1 MQLKTYKIKSFFF
14 YKFMINFRVK
24 EEILVKNIHGQNILA
39 AAIAVS
45 LGCSLTEFL
54 PAAYAAPTDTAQTA
68 SNDADDSLM
77 DFSLDAMT
85 VEAKRPDWESKLS
98 PGTVNIVRPD
108 EFKGEQKSLPDLLL
122 TVPGVHVREVNGKGQ
137 YTTVTMRGS
146 TAAQV
151 GIFIDGVLANLG
163 GDTAVDLSTIPVK
176 NVERIEVYRGYI
188 PSRFGGTFMGGVINI
203 VTKKPETT
211 DVSLEVGKS
220 SYGGKRGSME
230 ITAPLGDGSLMVG
243 TNYESSD
250 GDFKYKNYAAERY
263 LPYGEQQI
271 AGQQKVIDNFNNET
285 IDYMTKGA
293 VINLQQEQIDYYK
306 ANNDA
311 WLGFVRSDS
320 LKDAIYD
327 NRYEY
332 AKKDVGNSNLYLI
345 EQQVVDRGLKD
356 EYLKRGY
363 DDSDWHE
370 ALQYD
375 WIGSSFGEGVLT
387 PEIKEEILKEYGDK
401 VVQNNIDKW
410 TNDADPDK
418 NKNQAGRKESL
429 EKLKQKQKEAAN
441 ATRYRKYNDYEKTS
455 TIVKWQN
462 KNWVIKGTYDTLDR
476 HMPDSVWLGDVNAAV
491 YNNGVDLSDR
501 YYYDSRRQ
509 KQNSASLM
517 LQNRQE
523 VGKLEWGWMLDYMY
537 QNKKYRAEHINT
549 AYPNS
554 EWDMQNQ
561 PLREWSR
568 YKSNKYT
575 AQIDGGYKLND
586 NNMLDF
592 LINYSKEGLDIDGSN
607 MAKILGGQ
615 ASQNFLSAQIRN
627 RYEQELFNVQLQ
639 DSITLDK
646 EGTWIFTPSVRY
658 NQSKITGFSDGKRF
672 TDGQASW
679 IHPKDSQTK
688 GKATW
693 QLALKKEVNEN
704 LTLRMTGGTYYR
716 LLNMAEIAGD
726 GAGILPAPRNH
737 NGEGAMFPVPEEGK
751 QFDISAIMNN
761 KLLGADN
768 STTLTYYW
776 RDSTNMLQL
785 ERAGKDYWSYFNDN
799 KGKSHGIELQSSF
812 KWNKFDLDLQ
822 VTYLN
827 TSAYN
832 KHTATQFGE
841 YAPVWPT
848 YQPEWEG
855 NIRLTYR
862 PSEKFSVFAEG
873 HYTDEYFTYYNKAT
887 SGKLSPYLSG
897 KPVCSLFVMNSGLK
911 WMPKK
916 NWQLTFGCNDILNKG
931 PKSKIR
937 SDAAF
942 MVPGYIN
949 PEFPIQG
956 RTYYVTARYQF

>member
-1 MQLKTYKIKSFFF
+1 M
-14 YKFMINFRVK
+14 
-24 EEILVKNIHGQNILA
+24 KNINGQNILA

-211 DVSLEVGKS
+211 NVSLEVGKS

-263 LPYGEQQI
+263 LPYGKQQI

-429 EKLKQKQKEAAN
+429 EKLKQKQKEAEN

-812 KWNKFDLDLQ
+812 KWDKFDLDLQ

-841 YAPVWPT
+841 YASVWPT

>member
-1 MQLKTYKIKSFFF
+1 M
-14 YKFMINFRVK
+14 
-24 EEILVKNIHGQNILA
+24 KNIHGQNILA

-54 PAAYAAPTDTAQTA
+54 PAAYASPTDTAQTA

-429 EKLKQKQKEAAN
+429 EKLKQKQKEAEN

-812 KWNKFDLDLQ
+812 KWDKFDLDLQ

-841 YAPVWPT
+841 YASVWPT

-862 PSEKFSVFAEG
+862 PSEKFSIFAEG

>member
-1 MQLKTYKIKSFFF
+1 M
-14 YKFMINFRVK
+14 
-24 EEILVKNIHGQNILA
+24 KNINGQNILA

-77 DFSLDAMT
+77 DFSLDTMT

-293 VINLQQEQIDYYK
+293 VINLQKEQIDYYK

-429 EKLKQKQKEAAN
+429 EKLKQKQKEAEN

-751 QFDISAIMNN
+751 QFDISAIMHN

>member
-1 MQLKTYKIKSFFF
+1 M
-14 YKFMINFRVK
+14 
-24 EEILVKNIHGQNILA
+24 KNIHGQNILA

-77 DFSLDAMT
+77 DFSLDTMT

-211 DVSLEVGKS
+211 NVSLEVGKS

>member
-1 MQLKTYKIKSFFF
+1 M
-14 YKFMINFRVK
+14 
-24 EEILVKNIHGQNILA
+24 KNIHGQNILA

-54 PAAYAAPTDTAQTA
+54 PVAYAAPTDTAQTA

-429 EKLKQKQKEAAN
+429 EKLKQKQKEAAD

-862 PSEKFSVFAEG
+862 PSEKFSLFAEG

>member
-1 MQLKTYKIKSFFF
+1 M
-14 YKFMINFRVK
+14 
-24 EEILVKNIHGQNILA
+24 KNIHGQNILA

-54 PAAYAAPTDTAQTA
+54 PAVYAAPTDTAQTA

-429 EKLKQKQKEAAN
+429 EKLKQKQKEAEN

-537 QNKKYRAEHINT
+537 QDKKYRAEHINT

-812 KWNKFDLDLQ
+812 KWDKFDLDLQ

-841 YAPVWPT
+841 YASVWPT

>member
-1 MQLKTYKIKSFFF
+1 M
-14 YKFMINFRVK
+14 
-24 EEILVKNIHGQNILA
+24 KNINGQNILA

-45 LGCSLTEFL
+45 LGCSVTNFL

-211 DVSLEVGKS
+211 NVSLEVGKS

-862 PSEKFSVFAEG
+862 PSEKFSLFAEG

>member
-1 MQLKTYKIKSFFF
+1 M
-14 YKFMINFRVK
+14 
-24 EEILVKNIHGQNILA
+24 KNINGQNILA

-429 EKLKQKQKEAAN
+429 EKLKQKQKEAEN

-455 TIVKWQN
+455 TILKWQN

-812 KWNKFDLDLQ
+812 KWDKFDLDLQ

-841 YAPVWPT
+841 YASVWPT

>member
-1 MQLKTYKIKSFFF
+1 M
-14 YKFMINFRVK
+14 
-24 EEILVKNIHGQNILA
+24 KNINGQNILA

-429 EKLKQKQKEAAN
+429 EKLKQKQKEAEN

-812 KWNKFDLDLQ
+812 KWDKFDLDLQ

-841 YAPVWPT
+841 YASVWPT

>member
-1 MQLKTYKIKSFFF
+1 M
-14 YKFMINFRVK
+14 
-24 EEILVKNIHGQNILA
+24 KNIHGQNILA

-429 EKLKQKQKEAAN
+429 EKLKQKQKEAEN

-537 QNKKYRAEHINT
+537 QDKKYRAEHINT

-812 KWNKFDLDLQ
+812 KWDKFDLDLQ

-832 KHTATQFGE
+832 THTATQFGE
-841 YAPVWPT
+841 YASVWPT
-848 YQPEWEG
+848 
-855 NIRLTYR
+855 
-862 PSEKFSVFAEG
+862 
-873 HYTDEYFTYYNKAT
+873 
-887 SGKLSPYLSG
+887 
-897 KPVCSLFVMNSGLK
+897 
-911 WMPKK
+911 
-916 NWQLTFGCNDILNKG
+916 
-931 PKSKIR
+931 
-937 SDAAF
+937 
-942 MVPGYIN
+942 
-949 PEFPIQG
+949 
-956 RTYYVTARYQF
+956 

>member
-1 MQLKTYKIKSFFF
+1 M
-14 YKFMINFRVK
+14 
-24 EEILVKNIHGQNILA
+24 KNIHGQNILA

-429 EKLKQKQKEAAN
+429 EKLKQKQKEAEN

-537 QNKKYRAEHINT
+537 QDKKYRAEHINT

-812 KWNKFDLDLQ
+812 KWDKFDLDLQ

-841 YAPVWPT
+841 YASVWPT

-862 PSEKFSVFAEG
+862 PSEKFSIFAEG

-916 NWQLTFGCNDILNKG
+916 NWQLTFGCNDILNQG

>member
-1 MQLKTYKIKSFFF
+1 M
-14 YKFMINFRVK
+14 
-24 EEILVKNIHGQNILA
+24 KNINGQNILA

-45 LGCSLTEFL
+45 LGCSLADFL
-54 PAAYAAPTDTAQTA
+54 PAAYAAPNDTAQTA
-68 SNDADDSLM
+68 SNDTDDSLM
-77 DFSLDAMT
+77 DFSLDTMT

-263 LPYGEQQI
+263 LPYGAEQI

-293 VINLQQEQIDYYK
+293 VINLKQEQIDYYK

-363 DDSDWHE
+363 DNSDWHE

-401 VVQNNIDKW
+401 IVQGNIDKW

-462 KNWVIKGTYDTLDR
+462 KNWVVKGTYDTLDR

-523 VGKLEWGWMLDYMY
+523 VGKLEWGWMLDYMH
-537 QNKKYRAEHINT
+537 QDKKYRAEHINT

-627 RYEQELFNVQLQ
+627 RYEQELFNIQLQ

-726 GAGILPAPRNH
+726 GAGILPAPKNH
-737 NGEGAMFPVPEEGK
+737 NGDGAMFPVPEEGK
-751 QFDISAIMNN
+751 QFDISAIMHN

-799 KGKSHGIELQSSF
+799 KGKSHGVELQSSF
-812 KWNKFDLDLQ
+812 KWDKFDLDLQ

-832 KHTATQFGE
+832 KHTATQFGN

-862 PSEKFSVFAEG
+862 PSEKFSLFAEG

>member
-1 MQLKTYKIKSFFF
+1 M
-14 YKFMINFRVK
+14 
-24 EEILVKNIHGQNILA
+24 KNIHGQNILA

-54 PAAYAAPTDTAQTA
+54 PAAYAAPTDTAQTV

-211 DVSLEVGKS
+211 NVSLEVGKS

-230 ITAPLGDGSLMVG
+230 ITAPLGDGSIMVG

-263 LPYGEQQI
+263 LPYGAEQI

-429 EKLKQKQKEAAN
+429 EKLKQKQKEAEN

-523 VGKLEWGWMLDYMY
+523 IGKLEWGWMLDYMH
-537 QNKKYRAEHINT
+537 QDKKYRAEHINT

-726 GAGILPAPRNH
+726 GAGILPAPKNH

-751 QFDISAIMNN
+751 QFDISAIMHN

-841 YAPVWPT
+841 YASVWPT

-862 PSEKFSVFAEG
+862 PSEKFSLFAEG

>member
-1 MQLKTYKIKSFFF
+1 M
-14 YKFMINFRVK
+14 
-24 EEILVKNIHGQNILA
+24 KNINGQNILA

-841 YAPVWPT
+841 YASVWPT

-862 PSEKFSVFAEG
+862 PSEKFSLFAEG

>member
-1 MQLKTYKIKSFFF
+1 M
-14 YKFMINFRVK
+14 
-24 EEILVKNIHGQNILA
+24 KNIHGQNILA

-429 EKLKQKQKEAAN
+429 EKLKQKQKEAAD

-575 AQIDGGYKLND
+575 AQMDGGYKLND

-627 RYEQELFNVQLQ
+627 RYEQELFNVQMQ

>member
-1 MQLKTYKIKSFFF
+1 
-14 YKFMINFRVK
+14 
-24 EEILVKNIHGQNILA
+24 
-39 AAIAVS
+39 
-45 LGCSLTEFL
+45 
-54 PAAYAAPTDTAQTA
+54 
-68 SNDADDSLM
+68 M

-211 DVSLEVGKS
+211 NVSLEVGKS

-306 ANNDA
+306 ENNDA

-370 ALQYD
+370 ALQYN

-429 EKLKQKQKEAAN
+429 EKLKQKQKEAAD

-812 KWNKFDLDLQ
+812 KWDKFDLDLQ

-841 YAPVWPT
+841 YASVWPT

>member
-1 MQLKTYKIKSFFF
+1 M
-14 YKFMINFRVK
+14 
-24 EEILVKNIHGQNILA
+24 KNIHGQNILA

-54 PAAYAAPTDTAQTA
+54 PAAYAAPTDTAQTV

-211 DVSLEVGKS
+211 NVSLEVGKS

-230 ITAPLGDGSLMVG
+230 ITAPLGDGSIMVG

-263 LPYGEQQI
+263 LPYGAEQI

-429 EKLKQKQKEAAN
+429 EKLKQKQKEAEN

-523 VGKLEWGWMLDYMY
+523 IGKLEWGWMLDYMH
-537 QNKKYRAEHINT
+537 QDKKYRAEHINT

-646 EGTWIFTPSVRY
+646 EGTCIFTPSVRY

-726 GAGILPAPRNH
+726 GAGILPAPKNH

-751 QFDISAIMNN
+751 QFDISAIMHN

-841 YAPVWPT
+841 YASVWPT

-862 PSEKFSVFAEG
+862 PSEKFSLFAEG

>member
-1 MQLKTYKIKSFFF
+1 M
-14 YKFMINFRVK
+14 
-24 EEILVKNIHGQNILA
+24 KNIHGQNILA

-751 QFDISAIMNN
+751 QFDISAIMHN

-841 YAPVWPT
+841 YAAVWPT

-862 PSEKFSVFAEG
+862 PSEKFSLFAEG

>member
-1 MQLKTYKIKSFFF
+1 M
-14 YKFMINFRVK
+14 
-24 EEILVKNIHGQNILA
+24 KNINGQNILA

-45 LGCSLTEFL
+45 LGCSLADFL
-54 PAAYAAPTDTAQTA
+54 PVAYAAPADTAQTA

-77 DFSLDAMT
+77 DFSLDTMT

-211 DVSLEVGKS
+211 DVSLEIGKS

-263 LPYGEQQI
+263 LPYGAEQI

-293 VINLQQEQIDYYK
+293 VINLKQEQIDYYK

-363 DDSDWHE
+363 DNSDWHE

-401 VVQNNIDKW
+401 IVQGNIDKW

-462 KNWVIKGTYDTLDR
+462 KNWVVKGTYDTLDR

-523 VGKLEWGWMLDYMY
+523 VGKLEWGWMLDYMH
-537 QNKKYRAEHINT
+537 QDKKYRAEHINT

-592 LINYSKEGLDIDGSN
+592 LINYSKERLDIDGSN
-607 MAKILGGQ
+607 LAKILGGQ

-627 RYEQELFNVQLQ
+627 RYEQELFNIQLQ

-726 GAGILPAPRNH
+726 GAGILPAPKNH
-737 NGEGAMFPVPEEGK
+737 NGDGAMFPVPEEGK
-751 QFDISAIMNN
+751 QFDISAIMHN

-841 YAPVWPT
+841 YASVWPT

-862 PSEKFSVFAEG
+862 PSEKFSLFAEG

>member
-1 MQLKTYKIKSFFF
+1 M
-14 YKFMINFRVK
+14 
-24 EEILVKNIHGQNILA
+24 KNINGQNILA

-387 PEIKEEILKEYGDK
+387 SEIKEEILKEYGDK

-429 EKLKQKQKEAAN
+429 EKLKQKQKEAAD

-751 QFDISAIMNN
+751 QFDISAIMHN

>member
-1 MQLKTYKIKSFFF
+1 M
-14 YKFMINFRVK
+14 
-24 EEILVKNIHGQNILA
+24 KNINGQNILA

-77 DFSLDAMT
+77 DFSLDVMT

-250 GDFKYKNYAAERY
+250 GDFKYKNYAAKRY

-429 EKLKQKQKEAAN
+429 EKLKQKQKEAAD

-812 KWNKFDLDLQ
+812 KWNKFDLDVQ

>member
-1 MQLKTYKIKSFFF
+1 M
-14 YKFMINFRVK
+14 
-24 EEILVKNIHGQNILA
+24 KNIHGQNILA

-211 DVSLEVGKS
+211 NVSLEVGKS

-263 LPYGEQQI
+263 LPYGKQQI

-429 EKLKQKQKEAAN
+429 EKLKQKQKEAEN

-537 QNKKYRAEHINT
+537 QDKKYRAEHINT

-561 PLREWSR
+561 PLREWSS

-812 KWNKFDLDLQ
+812 KWDKFDLDLQ

-841 YAPVWPT
+841 YASVWPT

>member
-1 MQLKTYKIKSFFF
+1 MTKT

-24 EEILVKNIHGQNILA
+24 EEILVKNINGQNILA

-211 DVSLEVGKS
+211 NVSLEVGKS

-429 EKLKQKQKEAAN
+429 EKLKQKQKEAEN

-862 PSEKFSVFAEG
+862 PSEKFSLFAEG

>member
-1 MQLKTYKIKSFFF
+1 M
-14 YKFMINFRVK
+14 
-24 EEILVKNIHGQNILA
+24 KNINGQNILA

-211 DVSLEVGKS
+211 NVSLEVGKS

-429 EKLKQKQKEAAN
+429 EKLKQKQKEAAD

-751 QFDISAIMNN
+751 QFDISAIMHN

-812 KWNKFDLDLQ
+812 KWDKFDLDLQ

-862 PSEKFSVFAEG
+862 PSEKFSLFAEG

>member
-1 MQLKTYKIKSFFF
+1 M
-14 YKFMINFRVK
+14 
-24 EEILVKNIHGQNILA
+24 KNIHGQNILA

-77 DFSLDAMT
+77 DFSLEAMT

-429 EKLKQKQKEAAN
+429 EKLKQKQKVAAD

-862 PSEKFSVFAEG
+862 PSEKFSLFAEG

>member
-1 MQLKTYKIKSFFF
+1 M
-14 YKFMINFRVK
+14 
-24 EEILVKNIHGQNILA
+24 KNINGQNILA

-176 NVERIEVYRGYI
+176 NVERIEVYSGYI

-429 EKLKQKQKEAAN
+429 EKLKQKQKEAEN

-455 TIVKWQN
+455 TILKWQN

>member
-1 MQLKTYKIKSFFF
+1 MPILKLSLFF

-24 EEILVKNIHGQNILA
+24 EEILVKNINGQNILA

-211 DVSLEVGKS
+211 NVSLEVGKS

-429 EKLKQKQKEAAN
+429 EKLKQKQKEAAD

-751 QFDISAIMNN
+751 QFDISAIMHN

-862 PSEKFSVFAEG
+862 PSEKFSLFAEG

-916 NWQLTFGCNDILNKG
+916 NWQLTFGCNDIFNKG

>member
-1 MQLKTYKIKSFFF
+1 MPILKLSLFF

-54 PAAYAAPTDTAQTA
+54 PAAYAAPTDTAQTV

-211 DVSLEVGKS
+211 NVSLEVGKS

-455 TIVKWQN
+455 TILKWQN

-812 KWNKFDLDLQ
+812 KWDKFDLDLQ

-841 YAPVWPT
+841 YASVWPT

>member
-1 MQLKTYKIKSFFF
+1 M
-14 YKFMINFRVK
+14 
-24 EEILVKNIHGQNILA
+24 KNINGQNILA

-429 EKLKQKQKEAAN
+429 EKLKQKQKEAEN

-554 EWDMQNQ
+554 EWDMQNH

-862 PSEKFSVFAEG
+862 PSEKFSLFAEG

>member
-1 MQLKTYKIKSFFF
+1 M
-14 YKFMINFRVK
+14 
-24 EEILVKNIHGQNILA
+24 KNIHGQNILA

-77 DFSLDAMT
+77 DFSLDTMT

-211 DVSLEVGKS
+211 NVSLEVGKS

-429 EKLKQKQKEAAN
+429 EKLKQKQKEAEN

-523 VGKLEWGWMLDYMY
+523 IGKLEWGWMLDYMY

>member
-1 MQLKTYKIKSFFF
+1 MQLKTYKIKSFF

-54 PAAYAAPTDTAQTA
+54 PAAYAAPTDAAQTA

-429 EKLKQKQKEAAN
+429 EKLKQKQKEAEN

-537 QNKKYRAEHINT
+537 QDKKYRAEHINT

-561 PLREWSR
+561 PLREWSS

-812 KWNKFDLDLQ
+812 KWDKFDLDLQ

-841 YAPVWPT
+841 YASVWPT

>member
-1 MQLKTYKIKSFFF
+1 M
-14 YKFMINFRVK
+14 
-24 EEILVKNIHGQNILA
+24 KNINGQNILA

-77 DFSLDAMT
+77 DFSLDTMT

-211 DVSLEVGKS
+211 NVSLEVGKS

-429 EKLKQKQKEAAN
+429 EKLKQKQKEAEN

-751 QFDISAIMNN
+751 QFDISAIMHN

-862 PSEKFSVFAEG
+862 PSEKFSLFAEG

>member
-1 MQLKTYKIKSFFF
+1 M
-14 YKFMINFRVK
+14 
-24 EEILVKNIHGQNILA
+24 KNINGQNILA

-77 DFSLDAMT
+77 DFSLDTMT

-429 EKLKQKQKEAAN
+429 EKLKQKQKEAEN

-693 QLALKKEVNEN
+693 QLALKKEVNET

-862 PSEKFSVFAEG
+862 PSEKFSLFAEG

>member
-1 MQLKTYKIKSFFF
+1 M
-14 YKFMINFRVK
+14 
-24 EEILVKNIHGQNILA
+24 KNINGQNILA

-45 LGCSLTEFL
+45 LGCSLADFL
-54 PAAYAAPTDTAQTA
+54 PVAYAAPADTAQTASDTAQTA

-77 DFSLDAMT
+77 DFSLDTMT

-263 LPYGEQQI
+263 LPYGAEQI

-293 VINLQQEQIDYYK
+293 VINLKQEQIDYYK

-311 WLGFVRSDS
+311 WLGFVRSDN

-370 ALQYD
+370 ALKYD

-401 VVQNNIDKW
+401 VVQGNIDKW

-462 KNWVIKGTYDTLDR
+462 KNWVVKGTYDTLDR

-523 VGKLEWGWMLDYMY
+523 VGKLEWGWMLDYMH
-537 QNKKYRAEHINT
+537 QDKKYRAEHINT

-627 RYEQELFNVQLQ
+627 RYEQELFNVQMQ

-726 GAGILPAPRNH
+726 GAGILPAPKNH
-737 NGEGAMFPVPEEGK
+737 NGDGALFPVPEEGK
-751 QFDISAIMNN
+751 QFDISAIMHN

-799 KGKSHGIELQSSF
+799 KGKSHGVELQSSF
-812 KWNKFDLDLQ
+812 KWDKFDLDLQ

-862 PSEKFSVFAEG
+862 PSEKFSLFAEG

>member
-1 MQLKTYKIKSFFF
+1 M
-14 YKFMINFRVK
+14 
-24 EEILVKNIHGQNILA
+24 KNINGQNILA

-77 DFSLDAMT
+77 DFSLDTMT

-211 DVSLEVGKS
+211 NVSLEVGKS

-429 EKLKQKQKEAAN
+429 EKLKQKQKEAEN

-751 QFDISAIMNN
+751 QFDISAIMHN

-862 PSEKFSVFAEG
+862 PSEKFSLFAEG

-897 KPVCSLFVMNSGLK
+897 KPVCSLFVINSGLK

>member
-1 MQLKTYKIKSFFF
+1 M
-14 YKFMINFRVK
+14 
-24 EEILVKNIHGQNILA
+24 KNIHGQNILA

-211 DVSLEVGKS
+211 NVSLEVGKS

-429 EKLKQKQKEAAN
+429 EKLKQKQKEAEN

-523 VGKLEWGWMLDYMY
+523 VGKLEWGWMLDYMH
-537 QNKKYRAEHINT
+537 QDKKYRAEHINT

-751 QFDISAIMNN
+751 QFDISAIMHN

-841 YAPVWPT
+841 YASVWPT

-862 PSEKFSVFAEG
+862 PSEKFSLFAEG

>member
-1 MQLKTYKIKSFFF
+1 
-14 YKFMINFRVK
+14 
-24 EEILVKNIHGQNILA
+24 
-39 AAIAVS
+39 
-45 LGCSLTEFL
+45 
-54 PAAYAAPTDTAQTA
+54 
-68 SNDADDSLM
+68 M

-429 EKLKQKQKEAAN
+429 EKLKQKQKEAAD

-862 PSEKFSVFAEG
+862 PSEKFSLFAEG

>member
-1 MQLKTYKIKSFFF
+1 M
-14 YKFMINFRVK
+14 
-24 EEILVKNIHGQNILA
+24 KNIHGQNILA

-77 DFSLDAMT
+77 DFSLDTMT

-429 EKLKQKQKEAAN
+429 EKLKQKQKEAAD

>member
-1 MQLKTYKIKSFFF
+1 MPILKLSLFF

-211 DVSLEVGKS
+211 NVSLEVGKS

-429 EKLKQKQKEAAN
+429 EKLKQKQKEAEN

-537 QNKKYRAEHINT
+537 QDKKYRAEHINT

-812 KWNKFDLDLQ
+812 KWDKFDLDLQ

-841 YAPVWPT
+841 YASVWPT

>member
-1 MQLKTYKIKSFFF
+1 M
-14 YKFMINFRVK
+14 
-24 EEILVKNIHGQNILA
+24 KNINGQNILA

-54 PAAYAAPTDTAQTA
+54 PAAYAAPTDTAQTV

-429 EKLKQKQKEAAN
+429 EKLKQKQKEAEN

-812 KWNKFDLDLQ
+812 KWDKFDLDLQ

-862 PSEKFSVFAEG
+862 PSEKFSLFAEG